1 MHHTTKFFKIKKNK
15 EWFTI
20 FTFPLYTLGR
30 MQYLESLGDKQGVLW
45 AVCRGWIKEIDNPK
59 KPFVGLGVGYD

>member
-1 MHHTTKFFKIKKNK
+1 
-15 EWFTI
+15 
-20 FTFPLYTLGR
+20 